1 MVAADQQAVNGQKLE
16 LEVAKMLKEVN
27 QSRTAAKKEEKAVQN
42 ETAVFL
48 AGATDKVAAAV
59 DQTLVG
65 AAEEKLADKQAED
78 PLLADPLLS
87 LEEEEEEDGS
97 EKAKEVASDIAS
109 LKTWEKALE
118 STVPLFDP
126 SLFKNDS
133 VAAMDS
139 NDDGLLDKQELMTHI
154 LKLIREAHR
163 EEFERQKLLNQDQVK
178 DIIKLMDEN
187 GDGQLS
193 MDELFSKTTQ
203 SEKEKVADERMF
215 NFADGGGGKSKK
227 DGKLDADEMFLLA
240 LPQYSAD
247 RSGWYK
253 FKAQDHMEEMD
264 ENGDK
269 FVTWKEMENVL
280 KSYEME
286 DADNVIKRFKDNFDT
301 TDTNSDG
308 KLDEA
313 EMAKMVE
320 AMETEDMAVVV
331 DGLIEKADDNGDKK
345 LSLDEIIKNVKALK
359 GRMQLFM
366 ATADLLYIN
375 PKQKDG
381 TFLKKAGSAH
391 NHSPDALL
399 GKKHVTERDRFIHHA
414 TTMSLENKL
423 EYDPKKL
430 RDIQNDPKIHGR
442 KKRLRGG
449 KMVYDAPQDATPPT

>member
-1 MVAADQQAVNGQKLE
+1 MTRYLVALVLVMVVSAANKVNGVKLE
-16 LEVAKMLKEVN
+16 LELAKMLKEVN
-27 QSRTAAKKEEKAVQN
+27 ASRSASKAEEKVVQN
-42 ETAVFL
+42 ETATFL
-48 AGATDKVAAAV
+48 AGSTDKVAAAV

-97 EKAKEVASDIAS
+97 EKAKEVASDISS
-109 LKTWEKALE
+109 LRTWEKALE

-126 SLFKNDS
+126 SLFKDDS

-139 NDDGLLDKQELMTHI
+139 NDDGLLDKPELMAHI
-154 LKLIREAHR
+154 LKLIRQAHQ
-163 EEFERQKLLNQDQVK
+163 EEFERQKTLNQDQVN
-178 DIIKLMDEN
+178 DIIKLMDED
-187 GDGQLS
+187 GDGKLS
-193 MDELFSKTTQ
+193 MGELFSKTTQ
-203 SEKEKVADERMF
+203 TEKEKVADQRMF
-215 NFADGGGGKSKK
+215 NFADGDGGKNKK
-227 DGKLDADEMFLLA
+227 DGKLDGDEMFLLA
-240 LPQYSAD
+240 LPQYSGD
-247 RSGWYK
+247 RAGWYK

-269 FVTWKEMENVL
+269 FVTWQEMETVL

-286 DADNVIKRFKDNFDT
+286 DAGNVIKRFKDNFDT
-301 TDTNSDG
+301 SDGNSDG

-320 AMETEDMAVVV
+320 GMETEDMAIVV
-331 DGLIEKADDNGDKK
+331 DGLIEKADDNKDGK

-381 TFLKKAGSAH
+381 VLLKKHH
-391 NHSPDALL
+391 NHSPNALL
-399 GKKHVTERDRFIHHA
+399 SSNKKIAAGRDNFIHHA
-414 TTMSLENKL
+414 TAMSLENKL
-423 EYDPKKL
+423 EYDPKQL
-430 RDIQNDPKIHGR
+430 ADIR
-442 KKRLRGG
+442 KAHAKNLRGG
-449 KMVYDAPQDATPPT
+449 K